1 MSRRRIIRDDDDE
14 IRLAD
19 EEPHTEELGGGDE
32 EPSATEQQRLRAE
45 EEAHRRKARELAEKT
60 ARLQA
65 ELRAAVGQHEQEMN
79 LAKVLSNRQ
88 KRLAPDP
95 EPQGAPSAAA
105 RKPHQPLQPQVRALI
120 VNSVLDEGMKW
131 SEVSERFKVSKPTIS
146 RFGRG
151 EEGALRRGA
160 RGDTEKA
167 RPQSRHHTGSLC
179 VARAADRAKRRRRP
193 RGAQGG
199 SGDGVRHRRG
209 GGRDKQG
216 ARFGH
221 SACPNQPPPRPSP
234 RSSSRGRLYSRSLK
248 SGTRPT

>member
-146 RFGRG
+146 RFVAAERRARLG
-151 EEGALRRGA
+151 EAPAE
-160 RGDTEKA
+160 TPK
-167 RPQSRHHTGSLC
+167 
-179 VARAADRAKRRRRP
+179 K
-193 RGAQGG
+193 
-199 SGDGVRHRRG
+199 
-209 GGRDKQG
+209 
-216 ARFGH
+216 
-221 SACPNQPPPRPSP
+221 
-234 RSSSRGRLYSRSLK
+234 RGRKAAITPEACVWLAQQIEQNAGVGLEALKEGLATEFDIGVEVAAISKVPDLDIPPALTSLPPDPRHAQAHVEDC
-248 SGTRPT
+248 TPDP